1 MKKGNYIETRVR
13 MAKIIKKLQEQAKD
27 RPKDSYPSLPKSKE
41 SNKSA
46 TEEELLEHVKGL
58 MRRGILQ

>member
-1 MKKGNYIETRVR
+1 MKKGNYKEGIVR
-13 MAKIIKKLQEQAKD
+13 REKILKKLQEQVKD
-27 RPKDSYPSLPKSKE
+27 RPKDSYPSIPQGKE